1 MIKSNLLLICL
12 ICGVVC
18 VKPVFCESSQSTFD
32 DRLIDDRLIILDARV
47 GGDVTKN
54 YAINRYMS
62 KTSFNRDL
70 TDKVKK
76 GSLVYRFGNGSGKK
90 NIDLCWDTWG

>member
-47 GGDVTKN
+47 GGV
-54 YAINRYMS
+54 M
-62 KTSFNRDL
+62 
-70 TDKVKK
+70 
-76 GSLVYRFGNGSGKK
+76 
-90 NIDLCWDTWG
+90 